1 MKDLGTSNYFL
12 GIEATFHMVLLYIFL
27 STNLFGIDILTRL
40 HMDGVKPIS
49 TPAVT
54 GSKPPIFSGKPLL
67 DLSVYRTAVGH
78 SVGHTM

>member
-12 GIEATFHMVLLYIFL
+12 GIEATFHMVLYIFL
-27 STNLFGIDILTRL
+27 STNLVGIDILTRL

-49 TPAVT
+49 TPAAT

-67 DLSVYRTAVGH
+67 DLSVYRTGVGH